1 MLFAQGPLGTRLRR
15 PDYGSPPP
23 RSRPTPSEGSFVPP
37 GRPRPSSGGGFGEPV
52 ATIEKVDTQDQDQ
65 RRRRPFGRPGQG
77 GSVQLEQTDHH
88 DHHHHDHE
96 GPEKERPAR
105 KDVEDNEEENG
116 EKKIF
121 IRRNLCL
128 MFLFFHC
135 SFFPRRQRRR
145 SSLPHLLLLPYHN
158 HDQCW
163 RTRIAGTRRNRLG
176 RRGL

>member
-1 MLFAQGPLGTRLRR
+1 MGFLPSSNIYLLSGHEPPQNNTCCLQKTKKILLRFLQFYRILLFPQGPLGTRLRR

-52 ATIEKVDTQDQDQ
+52 ATIEKVDTLDQDQ

-105 KDVEDNEEENG
+105 KDVEEDQKENG
-116 EKKIF
+116 EK
-121 IRRNLCL
+121 
-128 MFLFFHC
+128 H
-135 SFFPRRQRRR
+135 
-145 SSLPHLLLLPYHN
+145 
-158 HDQCW
+158 
-163 RTRIAGTRRNRLG
+163 
-176 RRGL
+176 